1 MILNDVLMALAV
13 ALLVTLIFSAV
24 LRTRGPWASTLVFFV
39 LVFLASW
46 AGGLWIT
53 PFGPPLFGIYWLS
66 FLVVGVLFAL
76 LLAVMPGQHPQS
88 RNEDVQQI
96 RAQEAMTKILTG
108 FTWIMIVGLVM
119 VIAAAYLA

>member
-1 MILNDVLMALAV
+1 MIVNDVLMALAV

-24 LRTRGPWASTLVFFV
+24 LRTRGPWASAPVFFV

-53 PFGPPLFGIYWLS
+53 PFGPPVFGIYWLP
-66 FLVVGVLFAL
+66 FLAVGALCAL
-76 LLAVMPGQHPQS
+76 LLAVIPGRRTQS
-88 RNEDVQQI
+88 RKEAIQQI
-96 RAQEAMTKILTG
+96 RAQEMTTRVLSG
-108 FTWIMIVGLVM
+108 LMWIMIVGLIL